1 MLLQAL
7 TILLAIFLI
16 LVVLRAS
23 TGLADSFEKYKKLPL
38 ALTIFIGLWLI
49 YLSGLSYFEV
59 LVDFSFPPKMPLLV
73 VMPLMVLIIISLFRN
88 VTSDFGVTTAVSW
101 LIYIQSFRIIV
112 ELIIWG
118 GYLEGIIPIDAT
130 FEGSNFDVVVGIT
143 AVPMAYYAKR
153 EKVSNTALI
162 IWNIAGLLILAYT
175 VRMFITAGYF
185 PEVLG
190 ESSAMIGPAFVK
202 MPYLLIAGLFMPLAV
217 LIHALSIKQLLN
229 IRKR

>member
-7 TILLAIFLI
+7 TILLAVFLI

-23 TGLADSFEKYKKLPL
+23 TGLADLSEKYQKLPL
-38 ALTIFIGLWLI
+38 TLAIFIGLWLL
-49 YLSGLSYFEV
+49 YLTTLSYFEV
-59 LVDFSFPPKMPLLV
+59 LVDFSFPPRMPLLV
-73 VMPLMVLIIISLFRN
+73 VMPLMVLIIISLFRK
-88 VTSDFGVTTAVSW
+88 VTSDFGANAAISW

-118 GYLEGIIPIDAT
+118 AYQEGIIPIDAT
-130 FEGSNFDVVVGIT
+130 FEGSNFDVVVGLT

-153 EKVSNTALI
+153 DKVSPMALI
-162 IWNIAGLLILAYT
+162 VWNIAGLVILANT

-185 PEVLG
+185 PHLLG
-190 ESSAMIGPAFVK
+190 ESSTMIGPEFVK

-217 LIHALSIKQLLN
+217 LIHGLSIKQLLA
-229 IRKR
+229 KR

>member
-7 TILLAIFLI
+7 TILLAVFLI

-23 TGLADSFEKYKKLPL
+23 ASLAHSFEKYQKLPL
-38 ALTIFIGLWLI
+38 TLAVFIGLWLI

-73 VMPLMVLIIISLFRN
+73 VMPLMVLIIVSLFRN
-88 VTSDFGVTTAVSW
+88 VTSDFGANAAVSW
-101 LIYIQSFRIIV
+101 LIYIQSFRVIV

-118 GYLEGIIPIDAT
+118 AYQEGVIPIEAT
-130 FEGSNFDVVVGIT
+130 FEGSNIDVVVGLT

-153 EKVSNTALI
+153 EKISPMALI
-162 IWNIAGLLILAYT
+162 IWNIAGLLILANT
-175 VRMFITAGYF
+175 VRMFITTGYF
-185 PEVLG
+185 PELLG
-190 ESSAMIGPAFVK
+190 ESSGMIGPGFVK
-202 MPYLLIAGLFMPLAV
+202 MPFLLIAGLFMPLAV

-229 IRKR
+229 LRKR